1 MHAVLSLSP
10 AVVTHEENGFIS
22 PVTVSVGDD
31 MQRTLLR
38 VAAPI
43 QVIP

>member
-1 MHAVLSLSP
+1 MHAILSLSL
-10 AVVTHEENGFIS
+10 AGVTHEENGFIS